1 MLWRRLLIWWKKF
14 SKYGI
19 NAINNLFQTFRAWS
33 TEDIAVSSRACIY
46 ISVLVEDIVF
56 SITLLSV
63 NKSSHLEVFLVEVFL
78 KIYSKFTR
86 ENPCWC
92 VTSIKLPCNFIDL
105 TPRQWC
111 SPANLLHIF
120 RISFRKNISGEP
132 PLRFFFN
139 KTES

>member
-1 MLWRRLLIWWKKF
+1 MLWRRLLIWWKKI

-92 VTSIKLPCNFIDL
+92 VTSMNSHLG
-105 TPRQWC
+105 TG
-111 SPANLLHIF
+111 ALLQICLIF
-120 RISFRKNISGEP
+120 SEYLFVRTFLESR
-132 PLRFFFN
+132 LWVFFN